1 MNTSA
6 AASSASSASSAGAP
20 DPTDPTAA
28 VSQRQAMVVWL
39 AAVVVYIVAIM
50 GRGSFG
56 VASVEAF
63 ERFSA
68 SASGLAVF
76 TAVQMGVYALA
87 QIPTGVLI
95 DRFGAR
101 RLLVAGAL
109 VMAGG
114 QLLLAL
120 STSFTVAIIARVLV
134 AMGDATAFLSVMRII
149 PQWFPLHR
157 APIFTQLT
165 AALGQVGQFLSAVVF
180 LGILHAAGWE
190 VAFISAAAAG
200 VLVALAA
207 WVAIQEPP
215 RRLVSSTQPLRT
227 RLRIVATHPACWQGF
242 FIHGIG
248 LFPQVVFTLTWG
260 MPLMT
265 LGMGISAHVAGWV
278 LVVNTVVQVLAG
290 PLHGLISARFGANR
304 WLLALV
310 SSGITMA
317 LWALF
322 FASASPRGVVW
333 IVVLNVVMGALA
345 PVANYGFDQVREAVP
360 HEVLATGTGLANM
373 GGFTAGMIVAQG
385 YGMLLDV
392 AATDSTHYTWGD
404 FRFAGLAALIV
415 WALGASALV
424 WARRRER
431 R

>member
-1 MNTSA
+1 MNSSD
-6 AASSASSASSAGAP
+6 ASSSSRP
-20 DPTDPTAA
+20 HTDPAEPAT
-28 VSQRQAMVVWL
+28 QRRALVVWL

-63 ERFSA
+63 ERFSI

-76 TAVQMGVYALA
+76 TAVQMGVYALS

-109 VMAGG
+109 VMASG

-120 STSFTVAIIARVLV
+120 STSYAVAIGARVLV

-190 VAFISAAAAG
+190 VAFISLAAVG

-207 WVAIQEPP
+207 WVAIKEPP
-215 RRLVSSTQPLRT
+215 RRLVSSTQPLRA
-227 RLRIVATHPACWQGF
+227 RLATVATHPACWQGF

-265 LGMGISAHVAGWV
+265 LGMGLSPQVAGWV

-290 PLHGLISARFGANR
+290 PLHGVISARFGATR
-304 WLLALV
+304 WMLALIT
-310 SSGITMA
+310 SGATMA
-317 LWALF
+317 LWAVF
-322 FASASPRGVVW
+322 FLSSSPRGVVW
-333 IVVLNVVMGALA
+333 IVAINVVMGALA

-373 GGFTAGMIVAQG
+373 GGFTAGMIVAQA

-392 AATDSTHYTWGD
+392 ASTDSSSYTWDD

-415 WALGASALV
+415 WALGASALF
-424 WARRRER
+424 WARSREKR
-431 R
+431 